1 MAGGVPRA
9 SHAPPYH
16 EQARASRPRAGD
28 PKSALQLEITI
39 LGRSLWT
46 PPHSGV
52 GGARPD
58 PSDPGRCAP
67 PAARPAAGVPGAGS

>member
-28 PKSALQLEITI
+28 PKSALQLEITMWTWNPRAI
-39 LGRSLWT
+39 PADATPLRSRGR
-46 PPHSGV
+46 
-52 GGARPD
+52 
-58 PSDPGRCAP
+58 
-67 PAARPAAGVPGAGS
+67 